1 MRRFSNTWS
10 LMRSSFEVLKED
22 PKILIFPILSGIFSL
37 LIVGSFLLPFFAS
50 GNLSSL
56 QILESQGGILGYI
69 YLFLFYFLSYFVVLF
84 FNSASVAYAI
94 DVMRGG
100 HPSISNAMQMV
111 INKIT
116 PLLGWTFIAAT
127 VGLIINSL
135 ENSSDM
141 FGKIISAILGLSWT
155 VISFL
160 VLPILI
166 VEGKGPITSLKL
178 STKMLKDSWGEQ
190 LIGHFSFGLLFAFAT
205 IPVGILIFFA
215 MQLGGAIA
223 IAGFG
228 VGLLLMVGLGV
239 VQWSLQSI
247 FMGAMYLYVR
257 EDNVPLSF
265 SLSQISNAFH

>member
-10 LMRSSFEVLKED
+10 LMKSSFEVLKED
-22 PKILIFPILSGIFSL
+22 PRILIFPILSGVFSL
-37 LIVGSFLLPFFAS
+37 LIIGSFLLPFFAT
-50 GNLSSL
+50 GDLSSVR
-56 QILESQGGILGYI
+56 ILESEGGFLGYI

-84 FNSASVAYAI
+84 FNSASVAFAI
-94 DVMRGG
+94 DFMRGG
-100 HPSISNAMQMV
+100 RPTISNSLRMV
-111 INKIT
+111 IKKIT

-135 ENSSDM
+135 ENSSDS
-141 FGKIISAILGLSWT
+141 FGKIISVVLGLSWT

-166 VEGKGPITSLKL
+166 IEGKGPITSLKL

-190 LIGHFSFGLLFAFAT
+190 LIGHFSFGLLFAALT
-205 IPVGILIFFA
+205 IPIGLFILFA
-215 MQLGGAIA
+215 LQAGGTIA
-223 IAGFG
+223 IAGLG
-228 VGLLLMVGLGV
+228 IGILLMVVLGV
-239 VQWSLQSI
+239 VQWALQSI

-257 EDNVPLSF
+257 KDNVPLTF

>member
-10 LMRSSFEVLKED
+10 LMESSFEVLKED
-22 PKILIFPILSGIFSL
+22 PLILIFPVLSGFFSL
-37 LIVGSFLLPFFAS
+37 LIVGSFLLPFFAT
-50 GNLSSL
+50 GNISSL
-56 QILESQGGILGYI
+56 QFLENQAGILGYL

-94 DVMRGG
+94 DLMRGG
-100 HPSISNAMQMV
+100 RPTISNALRMV
-111 INKIT
+111 INRMT

-135 ENSSDM
+135 ENSSDF

-178 STKMLKDSWGEQ
+178 SAKMLKNSWGEQ
-190 LIGHFSFGLLFAFAT
+190 LIGHFSFGLIFAVLS
-205 IPVGILIFFA
+205 IPIGLIIFLA
-215 MQLGGAIA
+215 IQTGGSIA

-228 VGLLLMVGLGV
+228 LGILLMLTLGV

-265 SLSQISNAFH
+265 SLPQISNAFH